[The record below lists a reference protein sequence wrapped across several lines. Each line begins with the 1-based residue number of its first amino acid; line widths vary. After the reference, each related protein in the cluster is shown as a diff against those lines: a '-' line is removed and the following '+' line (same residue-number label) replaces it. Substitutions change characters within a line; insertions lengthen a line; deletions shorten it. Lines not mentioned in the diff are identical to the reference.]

1 MIGIHKNFVGAGLSA
16 GVLLKA
22 TLGRATYVLIRS
34 VKTNK
39 ALLLA
44 RVTEPRRIRRD
55 PLRRAVGEKLL
66 EGDEA
71 YGKNNIIR
79 KGKRKPST

>member
-1 MIGIHKNFVGAGLSA
+1 MEDGVRIKTAKTIASSLKLDATDITAGNCSYVLSA

-39 ALLLA
+39 ALLL
-44 RVTEPRRIRRD
+44 TEVIATRWYAAG
-55 PLRRAVGEKLL
+55 PLRR
-66 EGDEA
+66 
-71 YGKNNIIR
+71 
-79 KGKRKPST
+79 

>member
-1 MIGIHKNFVGAGLSA
+1 MRKRSISRRRRFVFVADGIDFNKTGYKDDCLEACFKATDINAAYCIYELSA

-39 ALLLA
+39 ALLL
-44 RVTEPRRIRRD
+44 TE
-55 PLRRAVGEKLL
+55 VK
-66 EGDEA
+66 
-71 YGKNNIIR
+71 
-79 KGKRKPST
+79 

>member
-1 MIGIHKNFVGAGLSA
+1 MRDRDIGFAPWSMKTSIRCKSDCLEACFKATDINAAYCIYELSA

-44 RVTEPRRIRRD
+44 Q
-55 PLRRAVGEKLL
+55 K
-66 EGDEA
+66 
-71 YGKNNIIR
+71 
-79 KGKRKPST
+79 

>member
-1 MIGIHKNFVGAGLSA
+1 MINGYKDDCLKACFKATDINAAYCIYELSA

-39 ALLLA
+39 ALLL
-44 RVTEPRRIRRD
+44 TE
-55 PLRRAVGEKLL
+55 VK
-66 EGDEA
+66 
-71 YGKNNIIR
+71 
-79 KGKRKPST
+79 

>member
-39 ALLLA
+39 ALLLK
-44 RVTEPRRIRRD
+44 RVTEGGAIGRRVPIK
-55 PLRRAVGEKLL
+55 LREEVKII
-66 EGDEA
+66 
-71 YGKNNIIR
+71 GKDNIIC
-79 KGKRKPST
+79 KR